1 MDNALWKYALPL
13 LLLAATGGWA
23 QEAEEDKSIPC
34 GEIVSMRLVARDAF
48 TLEWD
53 ARKFKDEPV
62 CEKGEKFAI
71 VMVRL
76 GPNKSIGKYDYTL
89 AGNQCLAMAI
99 NPNAFNPLNW
109 EFRDL
114 QEAQRVELL
123 YKVKAAED
131 ANGYPFLYKYV
142 AQANIFA
149 GKNAGCVSRTI
160 NSRSGG
166 GGGAAERPG
175 KDVDPDAAAKKTGF
189 RAKGKKGKK
198 TGDDDDDAAAGGDDE
213 AAGGEEEEAKPAKKK
228 KGDEG
233 DGEDAEKPA
242 KKKADDEGAAPEKK
256 ADDGGKKKD
265 DGGGKKKDDWGL

>member
-1 MDNALWKYALPL
+1 MKSAFWKYALPL
-13 LLLAATGGWA
+13 LVVAATGGWA
-23 QEAEEDKSIPC
+23 QEDLSVPC
-34 GEIVSMRLVARDAF
+34 GEIVGMRLVGRDAF

-76 GPNKSIGKYDYTL
+76 GPNKSIGKYDFTL

-109 EFRDL
+109 EFKDL
-114 QEAQRVELL
+114 QETQRVEML

-131 ANGYPFLYKYV
+131 AQGFPFLYKYV

-149 GKNAGCVSRTI
+149 GKNAGCVSRTV
-160 NSRSGG
+160 SSHLGG
-166 GGGAAERPG
+166 GSAESPG
-175 KDVDPDAAAKKTGF
+175 KDIDPDEAAKKTGF
-189 RAKGKKGKK
+189 RAKGKKAKK
-198 TGDDDDDAAAGGDDE
+198 TGDDDEAAPGDDEAAAGGDE
-213 AAGGEEEEAKPAKKK
+213 GEEAKPAKKK
-228 KGDEG
+228 KGAEG
-233 DGEDAEKPA
+233 EGGGEDAEKPA
-242 KKKADDEGAAPEKK
+242 KKKADDEGGAAEKKKTDDGGKKK

-265 DGGGKKKDDWGL
+265 DWGL

>member
-1 MDNALWKYALPL
+1 MNSAFWKYALPL
-13 LLLAATGGWA
+13 LLLAVTGGWA
-23 QEAEEDKSIPC
+23 QEADDDKVIPC
-34 GEIVSMRLVARDAF
+34 GEYVSMRLVGRDAF

-109 EFRDL
+109 EFKDL
-114 QEAQRVELL
+114 QETQRVELL

-160 NSRSGG
+160 NSHSG

-175 KDVDPDAAAKKTGF
+175 KDVDPDEAAKKTGF

-198 TGDDDDDAAAGGDDE
+198 AGDDDE
-213 AAGGEEEEAKPAKKK
+213 AAPGDDDTAAGGEGEEAKPAKKK
-228 KGDEG
+228 KKGDEG
-233 DGEDAEKPA
+233 EGEDAEKPA

-256 ADDGGKKKD
+256 ADDGGKKKTD
-265 DGGGKKKDDWGL
+265 DGGKKKDDWGL